1 MEILQGSEYHKKLK
15 NKNQENK
22 KGVLV
27 NNRFN
32 ELEQIGQSVWLDNIS
47 RDLLNNKELQKLIEE
62 VGLKGVTSNP
72 TIFQK
77 AIGSGAAYDEQ
88 IKQLLSK
95 KSSLSADELFE
106 ELAVRDIQNA
116 ADVLFHVY
124 EKTGGIDGFI
134 SLEVSPD
141 LAFNTEGTVI
151 AARRLNKKVNRPNV
165 MIKIPATQEGL
176 PAIKQMISE
185 GVCINVTLIFSQ
197 EVYEQ
202 VVEAYIAGLE
212 ERNKK
217 NGRLNNVSSVASF
230 FISRIDTSVD
240 KELDKV
246 NNATLK
252 GKTAIAN
259 AKLVYEKSKEIFN
272 SDRFKKLA
280 DKGARIQRLLWAS
293 TSTKNP
299 SYPETI
305 YIDELIGK
313 DTVNTMPPATI
324 EAFKTKG
331 KVYNAIEDK
340 VDEARKQMKSLRD
353 LNIDFS
359 EITKKLTV
367 DGVESFAQSFRDLI
381 STIENKKVSY
391 GI

>member
-1 MEILQGSEYHKKLK
+1 
-15 NKNQENK
+15 
-22 KGVLV
+22 V
-27 NNRFN
+27 NIRFK

-47 RDLLNNKELQKLIEE
+47 RDLLNNKELERLIEE

-77 AIGSGAAYDEQ
+77 AIGSGSAYDGQ
-88 IKQLLSK
+88 IEQLLSVNPL
-95 KSSLSADELFE
+95 LSADDLFE
-106 ELAVRDIQNA
+106 ELAVSDIQRA
-116 ADVLFHVY
+116 ADVLFPVY
-124 EKTGGIDGFI
+124 EKTNNVDGFVSI
-134 SLEVSPD
+134 EVSPV
-141 LAFNTEGTVI
+141 LAYNTQGTI
-151 AARRLNKKVNRPNV
+151 NAARRLNQKVNRPNV

-176 PAIKQMISE
+176 PAITQMISE

-197 EVYEQ
+197 QVYEQ

-217 NGRLNNVSSVASF
+217 NGRLNNVLSVASF

-240 KELDKV
+240 KELDKIS
-246 NNATLK
+246 NTTLK
-252 GKTAIAN
+252 GKIAIAN
-259 AKLVYEKSKEIFN
+259 AKLVYEKSKELFN
-272 SDRFKKLA
+272 SDRFRKLM
-280 DKGARIQRLLWAS
+280 DKGAGIQRLLWAS

-305 YIDELIGK
+305 YIDELVGK
-313 DTVNTMPPATI
+313 DTVNTVPPATI

-340 VDEARKQMKSLRD
+340 VDEARKQMKSLKD

-367 DGVESFAQSFRDLI
+367 DGVESFALSFSDLI
-381 STIENKKVSY
+381 STIEKKKRVEHAK
-391 GI
+391 

>member
-1 MEILQGSEYHKKLK
+1 MNI
-15 NKNQENK
+15 
-22 KGVLV
+22 
-27 NNRFN
+27 RFK

-47 RDLLNNKELQKLIEE
+47 RDLLNNKELEKLIEE

-72 TIFQK
+72 PIFQK
-77 AIGSGAAYDEQ
+77 AIGSGSAYDGQ
-88 IKQLLSK
+88 IEQLLSIN
-95 KSSLSADELFE
+95 SSLSADDLFE
-106 ELAVRDIQNA
+106 ELAISDIQRA
-116 ADVLFHVY
+116 ADVLFPVY
-124 EKTGGIDGFI
+124 KKTTGIDGFVSI
-134 SLEVSPD
+134 EVSPI
-141 LAFNTEGTVI
+141 LASNTEGTI
-151 AARRLNKKVNRPNV
+151 NAARRLNKKVNRPNV

-197 EVYEQ
+197 QVYEQ

-212 ERNKK
+212 ERSKK
-217 NGRLNNVSSVASF
+217 NSRLNNISSVASF

-240 KELDKV
+240 KELDKAG
-246 NNATLK
+246 NTALK
-252 GKTAIAN
+252 GKIAIAN
-259 AKLVYEKSKEIFN
+259 AKLVYEKSKKIFTG
-272 SDRFKKLA
+272 DRFKKLQE
-280 DKGARIQRLLWAS
+280 KGARIQRLLWAS

-305 YIDELIGK
+305 YIDELVGK

-331 KVYNAIEDK
+331 LVYNAIEDK
-340 VDEARKQMKSLRD
+340 VDEARKQMKALKD

-367 DGVESFAQSFRDLI
+367 DGVESFAHSFRDLI
-381 STIENKKVSY
+381 STIENKKKV
-391 GI
+391 GHAK

>member
-1 MEILQGSEYHKKLK
+1 
-15 NKNQENK
+15 
-22 KGVLV
+22 V
-27 NNRFN
+27 NIRFK

-47 RDLLNNKELQKLIEE
+47 RDLLNNKELERLIEE

-77 AIGSGAAYDEQ
+77 AIGSGSAYDGQ
-88 IKQLLSK
+88 IEQLLSIN
-95 KSSLSADELFE
+95 SSLSADDLFE
-106 ELAVRDIQNA
+106 ELAISDIQRA
-116 ADVLFHVY
+116 ADVLFPVY
-124 EKTGGIDGFI
+124 KKTTGIDGFVSI
-134 SLEVSPD
+134 EVSPI
-141 LAFNTEGTVI
+141 LASNTEGTI
-151 AARRLNKKVNRPNV
+151 NAARRLNKKVNRPNV

-197 EVYEQ
+197 QVYEQ

-212 ERNKK
+212 ERSKK
-217 NGRLNNVSSVASF
+217 NSRLNNISSVASF

-240 KELDKV
+240 KELDKAG
-246 NNATLK
+246 NTALK
-252 GKTAIAN
+252 GKIAIAN
-259 AKLVYEKSKEIFN
+259 AKLVYEKSKKIFTG
-272 SDRFKKLA
+272 DRFKKLQE
-280 DKGARIQRLLWAS
+280 KGARIQRLLWAS

-305 YIDELIGK
+305 YIDELVGK

-331 KVYNAIEDK
+331 LVYNAIEDK
-340 VDEARKQMKSLRD
+340 VDEARKQMKALKD

-367 DGVESFAQSFRDLI
+367 DGVESFAHSFRDLI
-381 STIENKKVSY
+381 STIENKKKV
-391 GI
+391 GHAK

>member
-1 MEILQGSEYHKKLK
+1 
-15 NKNQENK
+15 
-22 KGVLV
+22 V

-47 RDLLNNKELQKLIEE
+47 RDLINNKELQKLIVE

-77 AIGSGAAYDEQ
+77 AIGSGTAYDEQ
-88 IKQLLSK
+88 IEQLLSNN
-95 KSSLSADELFE
+95 SLLSADELFE

-116 ADVLFHVY
+116 ADILFPVY
-124 EKTGGIDGFI
+124 EKTGGVDGFVSI
-134 SLEVSPD
+134 EVSPV
-141 LAFNTEGTVI
+141 LAYNTEGTI
-151 AARRLNKKVNRPNV
+151 KEARRLNKKVDRPNV

-202 VVEAYIAGLE
+202 VVEAYITGLE
-212 ERNKK
+212 ERNKNK
-217 NGRLNNVSSVASF
+217 QSLAKIKSVASF

-240 KELDKV
+240 KALESAG
-246 NNATLK
+246 NTALK
-252 GKTAIAN
+252 GKIAIAN
-259 AKLVYEKSKEIFN
+259 AKLVYEKSKELYN
-272 SDRFKKLA
+272 SVRFKKLLEN
-280 DKGARIQRLLWAS
+280 GASIQRLLWAS

-305 YIDELIGK
+305 YIDGLIGK
-313 DTVNTMPPATI
+313 DTVNTMPPTTI

-331 KVYNAIEDK
+331 KVYNAIEDN
-340 VDEARKQMKSLRD
+340 VEEARKQMKTLKD

-359 EITKKLTV
+359 EITNKLTV
-367 DGVESFAQSFRDLI
+367 DGVDSFEKSFHDLI
-381 STIENKKVSY
+381 STIENKKKVEHAK
-391 GI
+391 

>member
-1 MEILQGSEYHKKLK
+1 
-15 NKNQENK
+15 
-22 KGVLV
+22 V
-27 NNRFN
+27 NIRFK

-47 RDLLNNKELQKLIEE
+47 RDLLNNKELERLIEE

-77 AIGSGAAYDEQ
+77 AIGSGSAYDGQ
-88 IKQLLSK
+88 IEQLLSINP
-95 KSSLSADELFE
+95 SLSADDLFE
-106 ELAVRDIQNA
+106 ELAISDIQRA
-116 ADVLFHVY
+116 ADVLFPVY
-124 EKTGGIDGFI
+124 KKTDSIDGFVSI
-134 SLEVSPD
+134 EVSPI
-141 LAFNTEGTVI
+141 LASNTEGTI
-151 AARRLNKKVNRPNV
+151 NAARRLNKKVNRPNV

-197 EVYEQ
+197 QVYEQ

-212 ERNKK
+212 ERSKK
-217 NGRLNNVSSVASF
+217 NGRLNNVLSVASF

-240 KELDKV
+240 KELDKAG
-246 NNATLK
+246 NTTLK
-252 GKTAIAN
+252 GKIAIAN
-259 AKLVYEKSKEIFN
+259 AKLVYEKSKEIFTG
-272 SDRFKKLA
+272 DRFKKLQ

-305 YIDELIGK
+305 YIDELVGK

-331 KVYNAIEDK
+331 LVYNAIEDK
-340 VDEARKQMKSLRD
+340 VDEARKQMKALKD

-367 DGVESFAQSFRDLI
+367 DGVESFAHSFRDLI
-381 STIENKKVSY
+381 STIENKKKV
-391 GI
+391 GHAK

>member
-1 MEILQGSEYHKKLK
+1 MNI
-15 NKNQENK
+15 
-22 KGVLV
+22 
-27 NNRFN
+27 RFK

-47 RDLLNNKELQKLIEE
+47 RDLLNNKELERLIEE

-77 AIGSGAAYDEQ
+77 AISSGSAYDGQ
-88 IKQLLSK
+88 IEQLLSINP
-95 KSSLSADELFE
+95 SLSADDLFE
-106 ELAVRDIQNA
+106 ELAISDIQRA
-116 ADVLFHVY
+116 ADVLFPVY
-124 EKTGGIDGFI
+124 KKTDGIDGFVSI
-134 SLEVSPD
+134 EVSPI
-141 LAFNTEGTVI
+141 LASNTEGTI
-151 AARRLNKKVNRPNV
+151 NAARRLNKKVNRPNV

-197 EVYEQ
+197 QVYEQ

-212 ERNKK
+212 ERSKK
-217 NGRLNNVSSVASF
+217 NGRLNNILSVASF

-240 KELDKV
+240 KELDKAG
-246 NNATLK
+246 NTTLK
-252 GKTAIAN
+252 GKIAIAN
-259 AKLVYEKSKEIFN
+259 AKLVYEKSKEIFTG
-272 SDRFKKLA
+272 DRFKKLQ

-305 YIDELIGK
+305 YIDELVGK
-313 DTVNTMPPATI
+313 DTINTMPPATI

-331 KVYNAIEDK
+331 LVYNAIEDK
-340 VDEARKQMKSLRD
+340 VDEARKQMKALKD
-353 LNIDFS
+353 LNIDFF

-381 STIENKKVSY
+381 STIENKKK
-391 GI
+391 GGHAK

>member
-1 MEILQGSEYHKKLK
+1 MNS
-15 NKNQENK
+15 
-22 KGVLV
+22 
-27 NNRFN
+27 RFL

-47 RDLLNNKELQKLIEE
+47 RDILNNKELEKLIAE

-77 AIGSGAAYDEQ
+77 AIGNGHAYD
-88 IKQLLSK
+88 KQVEELLTK
-95 KSSLSADELFE
+95 NETLSAEDLFE
-106 ELAVRDIQNA
+106 ELAIRDIQNA
-116 ADVLFHVY
+116 ADVLKPVFD
-124 EKTGGIDGFI
+124 KTGGIDGFVSI
-134 SLEVSPD
+134 EVSPF
-141 LAFNTEGTVI
+141 LGYNTEGTI
-151 AARRLNKKVNRPNV
+151 LEARRLNKKVNRPNV

-202 VVEAYIAGLE
+202 VAEAYISGLE

-217 NGRLNNVSSVASF
+217 GLPIDKTLSVASF
-230 FISRIDTSVD
+230 FISRIDTYVD
-240 KELDKV
+240 KALD
-246 NNATLK
+246 NAGNETLK

-259 AKLVYEKSKEIFN
+259 AKLVYEKCSELFN
-272 SDRFKKLA
+272 SERFSILKSN
-280 DKGARIQRLLWAS
+280 GAKIQRLLWAS

-299 SYPETI
+299 AYPETI
-305 YIDELIGK
+305 YIDELVGR

-340 VDEARKQMKSLRD
+340 VEEARKQMKNLKD
-353 LNIDFS
+353 LNIDFL

-367 DGVESFAQSFRDLI
+367 DGVESFSQSFRDLI

-391 GI
+391 AK

>member
-1 MEILQGSEYHKKLK
+1 
-15 NKNQENK
+15 
-22 KGVLV
+22 V
-27 NNRFN
+27 NIRFK

-47 RDLLNNKELQKLIEE
+47 RDLLNNKELERLIEE

-77 AIGSGAAYDEQ
+77 AIGSGSAYDGQ
-88 IKQLLSK
+88 IEQLLSINP
-95 KSSLSADELFE
+95 SLSADDLFE
-106 ELAVRDIQNA
+106 ELAISDIQRA
-116 ADVLFHVY
+116 ADVLFPVY
-124 EKTGGIDGFI
+124 KKTDGIDGFVSI
-134 SLEVSPD
+134 EVSPI
-141 LAFNTEGTVI
+141 LASNTEGTI
-151 AARRLNKKVNRPNV
+151 NAARRLNKKVNRPNV

-197 EVYEQ
+197 QVYEQ

-212 ERNKK
+212 ERSKK
-217 NGRLNNVSSVASF
+217 NGRLNNVLSVASF

-240 KELDKV
+240 KELDKAG
-246 NNATLK
+246 NTTLK
-252 GKTAIAN
+252 GKIAIAN
-259 AKLVYEKSKEIFN
+259 AKLVYEKSKEIFTG
-272 SDRFKKLA
+272 DRFKKLQ

-305 YIDELIGK
+305 YIDELVGK

-331 KVYNAIEDK
+331 LVYNAIEDK
-340 VDEARKQMKSLRD
+340 VDEARKQMKALKD
-353 LNIDFS
+353 LNIDFF

-381 STIENKKVSY
+381 STIENKKK
-391 GI
+391 GGHAK

>member
-1 MEILQGSEYHKKLK
+1 MNI
-15 NKNQENK
+15 
-22 KGVLV
+22 
-27 NNRFN
+27 RFK

-47 RDLLNNKELQKLIEE
+47 RDLLNNKELERLIEE

-77 AIGSGAAYDEQ
+77 AISSGSAYDGQ
-88 IKQLLSK
+88 IEQLLSINP
-95 KSSLSADELFE
+95 SLSADDLFE
-106 ELAVRDIQNA
+106 ELAISDIQRA
-116 ADVLFHVY
+116 ADVLFPVY
-124 EKTGGIDGFI
+124 KKTDGIDGFVSI
-134 SLEVSPD
+134 EVSPI
-141 LAFNTEGTVI
+141 LASNTEGTI
-151 AARRLNKKVNRPNV
+151 NAARRLNKKVNRPNV

-197 EVYEQ
+197 QVYEQ

-212 ERNKK
+212 ERSKK
-217 NGRLNNVSSVASF
+217 NGRLNNVLSVASF

-240 KELDKV
+240 KELDKAG
-246 NNATLK
+246 NTTLK
-252 GKTAIAN
+252 GKIAIAN
-259 AKLVYEKSKEIFN
+259 AKLVYEKSKEIFTG
-272 SDRFKKLA
+272 DRFKKLQ

-305 YIDELIGK
+305 YIDELVGK

-331 KVYNAIEDK
+331 LVYNAIEDK
-340 VDEARKQMKSLRD
+340 VDEARKQMKALKD
-353 LNIDFS
+353 LNIDFF

-381 STIENKKVSY
+381 STIENKKK
-391 GI
+391 GGHAK

>member
-1 MEILQGSEYHKKLK
+1 
-15 NKNQENK
+15 
-22 KGVLV
+22 V
-27 NNRFN
+27 NIRFK

-47 RDLLNNKELQKLIEE
+47 RDLLNNKELERLIEE

-77 AIGSGAAYDEQ
+77 AIGSGSAYDGQ
-88 IKQLLSK
+88 IEQLLSIN
-95 KSSLSADELFE
+95 SSLSADDLFE
-106 ELAVRDIQNA
+106 ELAISDIQRA
-116 ADVLFHVY
+116 ADVLFPVY
-124 EKTGGIDGFI
+124 KKTDGIDGFVSI
-134 SLEVSPD
+134 EVSPII
-141 LAFNTEGTVI
+141 ASNTEGTI
-151 AARRLNKKVNRPNV
+151 NAARRLNKKVNRPNV

-197 EVYEQ
+197 QVYEQ

-212 ERNKK
+212 ERSKK
-217 NGRLNNVSSVASF
+217 NSRLNNISSVASF

-240 KELDKV
+240 KELDKAG
-246 NNATLK
+246 NTALK
-252 GKTAIAN
+252 GKIAIAN
-259 AKLVYEKSKEIFN
+259 AKLVYEKSKKIFTG
-272 SDRFKKLA
+272 DRFKKLQ

-305 YIDELIGK
+305 YIDELVGK

-331 KVYNAIEDK
+331 LVYNAIEDK
-340 VDEARKQMKSLRD
+340 VDEARKQMKALKD

-367 DGVESFAQSFRDLI
+367 DGVESFAHSFRDLI
-381 STIENKKVSY
+381 STIENKKKV
-391 GI
+391 GHAK

>member
-1 MEILQGSEYHKKLK
+1 
-15 NKNQENK
+15 
-22 KGVLV
+22 V
-27 NNRFN
+27 NNHFR
-32 ELEQIGQSVWLDNIS
+32 ELQQIGQSVWLDNIS
-47 RDLLNNKELQKLIEE
+47 RDLLNNKELEKLIED

-77 AIGSGAAYDEQ
+77 AIDNGSAYDEQ
-88 IKQLLSK
+88 IEQLLSK
-95 KSSLSADELFE
+95 NDALTADELFE
-106 ELAVRDIQNA
+106 ELAVKDIQRA
-116 ADVLFHVY
+116 ADILFRVY
-124 EKTGGIDGFI
+124 EKTDGVDGFVSI
-134 SLEVSPD
+134 EVSPD
-141 LAFNTEGTVI
+141 QAYNTEGTINAV
-151 AARRLNKKVNRPNV
+151 RRLNQKVNRPNV

-197 EVYEQ
+197 QVYEQ

-212 ERNKK
+212 ERNKDNK
-217 NGRLNNVSSVASF
+217 SLKKIKSVASF

-240 KELDKV
+240 NELDK
-246 NNATLK
+246 AGDQTLK
-252 GKTAIAN
+252 GKIAIAN

-272 SDRFKKLA
+272 TNRFKKLQESA
-280 DKGARIQRLLWAS
+280 ASIQRLLWAS

-305 YIDELIGK
+305 YIDELVGK

-324 EAFKTKG
+324 EAFKTQG

-340 VDEARKQMKSLRD
+340 VDIARNQMKALRD

-359 EITKKLTV
+359 EITRKLTL
-367 DGVESFAQSFRDLI
+367 DGVDSFAKSFRDLI
-381 STIENKKVSY
+381 STIENKKKVEDAK
-391 GI
+391 

>member
-1 MEILQGSEYHKKLK
+1 
-15 NKNQENK
+15 
-22 KGVLV
+22 V
-27 NNRFN
+27 NIRFK

-47 RDLLNNKELQKLIEE
+47 RDLLNNKELERLIEE

-77 AIGSGAAYDEQ
+77 AIGSGSAYDGQ
-88 IKQLLSK
+88 IEQLLSINP
-95 KSSLSADELFE
+95 SLSADDLFE
-106 ELAVRDIQNA
+106 ELAISDIQRA
-116 ADVLFHVY
+116 ADVLFPVY
-124 EKTGGIDGFI
+124 KKTDGIDGFVSI
-134 SLEVSPD
+134 EVSPI
-141 LAFNTEGTVI
+141 LASNTEGTI
-151 AARRLNKKVNRPNV
+151 NAARRLNKKVNRPNV

-197 EVYEQ
+197 QVYEQ

-212 ERNKK
+212 ERSKK
-217 NGRLNNVSSVASF
+217 NGRLNNILSVASF

-240 KELDKV
+240 KELDKAG
-246 NNATLK
+246 NTTLK
-252 GKTAIAN
+252 GKIAIAN
-259 AKLVYEKSKEIFN
+259 AKLVYEKSKEIFTG
-272 SDRFKKLA
+272 DRFKKLQ

-293 TSTKNP
+293 TSTKNL

-305 YIDELIGK
+305 YIDELVGK

-331 KVYNAIEDK
+331 LVYNAIEDK
-340 VDEARKQMKSLRD
+340 VDEARKQMKALKD
-353 LNIDFS
+353 LNIDFF

-381 STIENKKVSY
+381 STIENKKK
-391 GI
+391 GGHAK

>member
-1 MEILQGSEYHKKLK
+1 
-15 NKNQENK
+15 
-22 KGVLV
+22 V
-27 NNRFN
+27 NNRFK
-32 ELEQIGQSVWLDNIS
+32 ELEQIGQSVWLDNIN
-47 RDLLNNKELQKLIEE
+47 RDILINKELQKLIDE

-77 AIGSGAAYDEQ
+77 AIGSGSAYDEQ
-88 IKQLLSK
+88 IEQLLSK

-106 ELAVRDIQNA
+106 ELAISDIQSA
-116 ADVLFHVY
+116 ADVLFPVY
-124 EKTGGIDGFI
+124 EKTDGVDGFVSI
-134 SLEVSPD
+134 EVSPF
-141 LAFNTEGTVI
+141 LAYNTEGTI
-151 AARRLNKKVNRPNV
+151 NEARRLNKKVNRPNV

-197 EVYEQ
+197 QVYEQ
-202 VVEAYIAGLE
+202 VVEAFIEGLE
-212 ERNKK
+212 ERNKN
-217 NGRLNNVSSVASF
+217 NGRLKNIMSVASF

-240 KELDKV
+240 KELDKTGDT
-246 NNATLK
+246 TLK
-252 GKTAIAN
+252 GKIAIAN

-272 SDRFKKLA
+272 SNRFKKLQ

-305 YIDELIGK
+305 YIDELVGK

-340 VDEARKQMKSLRD
+340 VDEARKQMKDLKE

-367 DGVESFAQSFRDLI
+367 DGVESFAHSFRDLI
-381 STIENKKVSY
+381 TTIENKKKVEHAK
-391 GI
+391 

>member
-1 MEILQGSEYHKKLK
+1 
-15 NKNQENK
+15 
-22 KGVLV
+22 V
-27 NNRFN
+27 NNRFK

-47 RDLLNNKELQKLIEE
+47 RDILINKELEKLIEE

-77 AIGSGAAYDEQ
+77 AIGSGSAYNGQ
-88 IKQLLSK
+88 IEQLLSK
-95 KSSLSADELFE
+95 NKSLSADELFE
-106 ELAVRDIQNA
+106 ELAVTDIQNA
-116 ADVLFHVY
+116 ADVLFPVY
-124 EKTGGIDGFI
+124 KKTNGIDGFVSI
-134 SLEVSPD
+134 EVSPI
-141 LAFNTEGTVI
+141 LAYNTEETI
-151 AARRLNKKVNRPNV
+151 NEARRLNKKVNRPNV

-217 NGRLNNVSSVASF
+217 NGNLNNVLSVASF
-230 FISRIDTSVD
+230 FISRIDTYVD

-246 NNATLK
+246 GNTSLK

-259 AKLVYEKSKEIFN
+259 AKLVYEKSKEIFSTN
-272 SDRFKKLA
+272 RFEKLQ
-280 DKGARIQRLLWAS
+280 DKGAKVQRLLWAS

-299 SYPETI
+299 SYAETI

-331 KVYNAIEDK
+331 KVYNAIENK
-340 VDEARKQMKSLRD
+340 VDEARKQMKSLKD

-359 EITKKLTV
+359 EITKKLTI
-367 DGVESFAQSFRDLI
+367 DGVESFAHSFRDLI
-381 STIENKKVSY
+381 STIENKKRL
-391 GI
+391 

>member
-1 MEILQGSEYHKKLK
+1 
-15 NKNQENK
+15 
-22 KGVLV
+22 V
-27 NNRFN
+27 NNLFF

-47 RDLLNNKELQKLIEE
+47 RDLLNNKELEKLMKE

-77 AIGSGAAYDEQ
+77 AIGNGTAYDEQ
-88 IKQLLSK
+88 IEQLLSNN
-95 KSSLSADELFE
+95 SSLSADDLFE
-106 ELAVRDIQNA
+106 ELAIRDIQNA
-116 ADVLFHVY
+116 ADVLLPVY
-124 EKTGGIDGFI
+124 EKTNGTDGFVSI
-134 SLEVSPD
+134 EVSPV
-141 LAFNTEGTVI
+141 LAYNTEGTI
-151 AARRLNKKVNRPNV
+151 SAARRLNEKVNRPNV

-197 EVYEQ
+197 QVYEQ
-202 VVEAYIAGLE
+202 VVEAYISGLE
-212 ERNKK
+212 DRLNK
-217 NGRLNNVSSVASF
+217 NGNLKQIKSVASF

-240 KELDKV
+240 KELEKAG
-246 NNATLK
+246 NSSLK
-252 GKTAIAN
+252 GKIAIAN
-259 AKLVYEKSKEIFN
+259 AKLVYEKSKEIF
-272 SDRFKKLA
+272 SSSRFNKLVEN
-280 DKGARIQRLLWAS
+280 GAGIQRLLWAS

-305 YIDELIGK
+305 YIDGLVGK

-340 VDEARKQMKSLRD
+340 VDEARSQMKAIKD

-359 EITKKLTV
+359 DITKRLTV
-367 DGVESFAQSFRDLI
+367 EGVDSFTKSFHDLI
-381 STIENKKVSY
+381 STIENKKKVEHAR
-391 GI
+391 

>member
-1 MEILQGSEYHKKLK
+1 MNI
-15 NKNQENK
+15 
-22 KGVLV
+22 
-27 NNRFN
+27 RFK

-47 RDLLNNKELQKLIEE
+47 RDLLNNKELEKLIEE

-77 AIGSGAAYDEQ
+77 AIGSGSAYDGQ
-88 IKQLLSK
+88 IEQLLSIN
-95 KSSLSADELFE
+95 SSLSADDLFE
-106 ELAVRDIQNA
+106 ELAISDIQRA
-116 ADVLFHVY
+116 ADVLFPVY
-124 EKTGGIDGFI
+124 KKTTGIDGFVSI
-134 SLEVSPD
+134 EVSPI
-141 LAFNTEGTVI
+141 LASNTEGTI
-151 AARRLNKKVNRPNV
+151 NAARRLNKKVNRPNV

-197 EVYEQ
+197 QVYEQ

-212 ERNKK
+212 ERSKK
-217 NGRLNNVSSVASF
+217 NSRLNNISSVASF

-240 KELDKV
+240 KELDKAG
-246 NNATLK
+246 NTALK
-252 GKTAIAN
+252 GKIAIAN
-259 AKLVYEKSKEIFN
+259 AKLVYEKSKKIFTG
-272 SDRFKKLA
+272 DRFKKLQE
-280 DKGARIQRLLWAS
+280 KGARIQRLLWAS

-305 YIDELIGK
+305 YIDELVGK

-331 KVYNAIEDK
+331 LVYNAIEDK
-340 VDEARKQMKSLRD
+340 VDEARKQMKALKD

-367 DGVESFAQSFRDLI
+367 DGVESFAHSFRDLI
-381 STIENKKVSY
+381 STIENKKKV
-391 GI
+391 GHAK

>member
-1 MEILQGSEYHKKLK
+1 MNI
-15 NKNQENK
+15 
-22 KGVLV
+22 
-27 NNRFN
+27 RFK

-47 RDLLNNKELQKLIEE
+47 RDLLNNKELERLIEE

-77 AIGSGAAYDEQ
+77 AIGSGSAYDGQ
-88 IKQLLSK
+88 IEQLLSINP
-95 KSSLSADELFE
+95 SLSADDLFE
-106 ELAVRDIQNA
+106 ELAISDIQRA
-116 ADVLFHVY
+116 ADVLFPVY
-124 EKTGGIDGFI
+124 KKTDGIDGFVSI
-134 SLEVSPD
+134 EVSPI
-141 LAFNTEGTVI
+141 LASNTEGTI
-151 AARRLNKKVNRPNV
+151 NAARRLNKKVNRPNI

-197 EVYEQ
+197 QVYEQ

-212 ERNKK
+212 ERSKK
-217 NGRLNNVSSVASF
+217 NGRLNNVLSVASF

-240 KELDKV
+240 KELDKAG
-246 NNATLK
+246 NTTLK
-252 GKTAIAN
+252 GKIAIAN
-259 AKLVYEKSKEIFN
+259 AKLVYEKSKEIFTG
-272 SDRFKKLA
+272 DRFKKLQ

-305 YIDELIGK
+305 YIDELVGK

-331 KVYNAIEDK
+331 LVYNAIEDK
-340 VDEARKQMKSLRD
+340 VDEARKQMKALKD

-381 STIENKKVSY
+381 STIENKKNVEHAK
-391 GI
+391 